1 MAVLHDSL
9 WSYVCKCS
17 RMKLLDVPYVVRP
30 PLPNKDRC
38 TSVGMGACV
47 LFVSEDLFVS
57 ERLV

>member
-1 MAVLHDSL
+1 MVHDSL
-9 WSYVCKCS
+9 SSYVYKCS
-17 RMKLLDVPYVVRP
+17 RMKLLDVPYVIRP

-38 TSVGMGACV
+38 TSVGVDACV